1 MSLASK
7 ASEHPRRL
15 REILVPAYKSK
26 LILYKELTCSIVNPD
41 KPPLTFPSDL
51 YDALR
56 FSTVT
61 SELILLRILKFE
73 VRISLPQTY
82 LPRLIPRCLARTG
95 ILIDSELRQTSLY
108 RGTQAK
114 IMTA

>member
-1 MSLASK
+1 MS
-7 ASEHPRRL
+7 
-15 REILVPAYKSK
+15 
-26 LILYKELTCSIVNPD
+26 SIVNPD
-41 KPPLTFPSDL
+41 KPPLTFPSDT

-73 VRISLPQTY
+73 VRITLPQIY
-82 LPRLIPRCLARTG
+82 LPRLIPRCLPSN
-95 ILIDSELRQTSLY
+95 IDPLIDSELRQTTLY